1 MPNWMK
7 KILSADEEEAADVHF
22 LVGEGDGKETV
33 PAHKV
38 ILKHA
43 SDVFEAM
50 FRFDSQNANAQN
62 ASANCPVVVPD
73 VEAEAFKVML
83 RFIYTGD
90 LSALNGDNAMAL
102 LYAAIKYNVPGL
114 VDPSLQ
120 IPISKLRNVFLAYV
134 QARLFNFE
142 DFANSCLL
150 YIDDNAE
157 TLIKSDAFL
166 RINQKT
172 LCEILERDQLQING
186 EISIWKACSSAN
198 RRAVLGPALFKIR
211 FPLISKE
218 KFCEDIVPCGVLTM
232 QELDSIYH
240 FIFRPNFRGI
250 FGGLLFPLQFP
261 SQKRISYP
269 TKATIW
275 MEIEKMSEFS
285 RKINWNERKSK
296 TVHIKGLRWRILVGI
311 RKPTE
316 RAEKRL
322 SFFLWCDAASEKE
335 NWRCKCSAIL
345 RIVTQKRGMF
355 DFSREFKDHEFD
367 SKCSWHGFTYFIAF
381 SELMDPRKGFYNR
394 EEDKVTLA
402 IDVTVKEAKT
412 DNS

>member
-1 MPNWMK
+1 MIGGEHLELIMSGWMK

-50 FRFDSQNANAQN
+50 FRFDSQNANAHFRHFVGLTRN
-62 ASANCPVVVPD
+62 AVNMTLSAPLQIVVP
-73 VEAEAFKVML
+73 
-83 RFIYTGD
+83 
-90 LSALNGDNAMAL
+90 
-102 LYAAIKYNVPGL
+102 
-114 VDPSLQ
+114 
-120 IPISKLRNVFLAYV
+120 
-134 QARLFNFE
+134 
-142 DFANSCLL
+142 
-150 YIDDNAE
+150 
-157 TLIKSDAFL
+157 
-166 RINQKT
+166 
-172 LCEILERDQLQING
+172 
-186 EISIWKACSSAN
+186 SSA
-198 RRAVLGPALFKIR
+198 RHFL
-211 FPLISKE
+211 
-218 KFCEDIVPCGVLTM
+218 KFVFHSSQRKSFTRIL
-232 QELDSIYH
+232 
-240 FIFRPNFRGI
+240 
-250 FGGLLFPLQFP
+250 FP

-296 TVHIKGLRWRILVGI
+296 TVHIKGLRWRILAGI

-345 RIVTQKRGMF
+345 RIVTQKKGVF
-355 DFSREFKDHEFD
+355 DFSREFEDHEFD
-367 SKCSWHGFTYFIAF
+367 SKCSWRGFTYFIAF
-381 SELMDPRKGFYNR
+381 SELMDPSKGFYNR